1 MKSSDNTLLLAGL
14 FVLIVVIIALIVY
27 YTRQGETKT
36 VEQTSDTTKLT
47 VENLTFERTLNPDP
61 SVGDGVSGYTI
72 EPYGVEYTTGTADYT
87 ELSKNVTFTMKWT
100 NAPGFNNVVKGFKIK
115 HYVGTTEK
123 HEFQYNS
130 EITDVDGESISFSN
144 FGGCTVKLTSAN
156 WATQGNVIGQNKFK
170 LFAVRTDETADNI
183 LYDGTVATGTPA
195 TFPPELKISESQLS
209 VTLSMTTPETA
220 TFKPEK
226 PSGTSTRAVISKTVY
241 DISNN
246 HMTLTKNDIGIY
258 LETVENSNNKNFYF
272 QYEDGEYLLEDLSK
286 GVPTTANP
294 KLKVEIVNKETGTLI
309 GEIKKVDED
318 KYLSSPEKL
327 SANEDPELGLYT
339 TNDSRLN
346 KKTFEGFKWTFNE
359 RISKSLLP
367 HGTDFNV
374 RDSSAE
380 FGYAVCV
387 FGDDAFVGQ
396 PKGNYESDIV
406 NANDK
411 GGRVHIYRRNTAG
424 VWEFKKTITSA
435 IMGSDPTQGGEF
447 GCSVSISKDYA
458 VIGEKYSPGRPGF
471 NDPNAGKVYILKR
484 DVDGN
489 WETRSESQLGSTSI
503 SDELKRRHPVSI
515 TGVNANE
522 LFGSSVAIS
531 DKFLVVG
538 APGGDGYDGKGVVKL
553 YKLINKT
560 GAIEWARR
568 DTKEGKTVGER
579 FGYAV
584 DISGDRVI
592 VGAPHKGGV
601 YPDKSC
607 DPSSF
612 GNERAHC
619 PDTSTTNAEKTGSV
633 SIYKIGRAVNG
644 AEILNLER
652 EMNPPTWTTQPEG
665 NTFFGESVA
674 IDGMIAVIGM
684 PGDRGYSTLQTDNAN
699 VGAVYVLKGDGDR
712 TTKNVYNPA
721 PLVRWDMS
729 TYGEVIFDGSND
741 VVIGGG
747 EEGEDIRKPVIP
759 NVRKNGEFGKSVS
772 ISGDTICIGQPGG
785 GSGDVYVYKYKLIN
799 TDKYHYGDAK
809 NSNNQNNAKNE
820 SRIKL
825 DLVKTIKSPMDASTA
840 MDYPVKTSSSGKFGN
855 SVSNS
860 GGYVMIGDPRST
872 QSLGSNSNLPMG
884 SSYIT
889 AI

>member
-130 EITDVDGESISFSN
+130 EITDVDGESISFSD

-183 LYDGTVATGTPA
+183 LYDGTVVT
-195 TFPPELKISESQLS
+195 TFPPELKISEAQLS

-226 PSGTSTRAVISKTVY
+226 EGGTTSTRAVIFKTVY
-241 DISNN
+241 DISNE
-246 HMTLTKNDIGIY
+246 HTTLTKNDIGIY
-258 LETVENSNNKNFYF
+258 LETVENSNNKHFYF
-272 QYEDGEYLLEDLSK
+272 QYEDGKYLLEDLSK
-286 GVPTTANP
+286 GVPTTTKP

-309 GEIKKVDED
+309 GEIKKVGED
-318 KYLSSPEKL
+318 KYLSSPE
-327 SANEDPELGLYT
+327 NGTLGLYA
-339 TNDSRLN
+339 TNDARIT
-346 KKTFEGFKWTFNE
+346 KKIFAGFKWTFNE
-359 RISKSLLP
+359 RISKSLMP
-367 HGTDFNV
+367 HGAADFEQ
-374 RDSSAE
+374 RDTE
-380 FGYAVCV
+380 TMFGYAVCV

-396 PKGNYESDIV
+396 PGGVDSSKVDDK
-406 NANDK
+406 DK

-424 VWEFKKTITSA
+424 VWEFKKTITSL
-435 IMGSDPTQGGEF
+435 ITGTNPVWGRHF
-447 GCSVSISKDYA
+447 GCSISISKDYA
-458 VIGEKYSPGRPGF
+458 VIGEKF
-471 NDPNAGKVYILKR
+471 NTDFKGKVYILKR
-484 DVDGN
+484 DADGN
-489 WETRSESQLGSTSI
+489 WETRTQVVLSSTSI
-503 SDELKRRHPVSI
+503 SDEQKQRYPISI
-515 TGVNANE
+515 EGTTKNE

-538 APGGDGYDGKGVVKL
+538 APGAPGFTLKGSIKL
-553 YKLINKT
+553 YKFINKT
-560 GAIEWARR
+560 GAISVELR
-568 DTKEGKTVGER
+568 DKKEGKTAGER

-601 YPDKSC
+601 APDKYC
-607 DPSSF
+607 DPFSF

-619 PDTSTTNAEKTGSV
+619 PDTSTTNAVKTGSV
-633 SIYKIGRAVNG
+633 SIYKMGRDGNRKEKLV
-644 AEILNLER
+644 LER
-652 EMNPPTWTTQPEG
+652 EMNPRTWTSQPEG

-674 IDGMIAVIGM
+674 IDGMIAVIGT
-684 PGDRGYSTLQTDNAN
+684 PGKRGYSTLQSDNAN

-712 TTKNVYNPA
+712 TIRNPNNPA

-741 VVIGGG
+741 VIIGGG
-747 EEGEDIRKPVIP
+747 EEGEDIELPVIP
-759 NVRKNGEFGKSVS
+759 NVRKDGEFGKSVS

-785 GSGDVYVYKYKLIN
+785 SGDVYVYKYKLIN
-799 TDKYHYGDAK
+799 TDTYFYGAAK
-809 NSNNQNNAKNE
+809 NSNNPNNAKNE

-825 DLVKTIKSPMDASTA
+825 DLVKTIKSPTG
-840 MDYPVKTSSSGKFGN
+840 TSFSSRSFGK

-860 GGYVMIGDPRST
+860 DGYVMIGEPNGAPRASRT
-872 QSLGSNSNLPMG
+872 LVVQTGAA
-884 SSYIT
+884 YIT